1 MGIPTDVWRARIGC
15 FVQPGARA
23 INSFIYRSSR
33 HVSTNRY
40 RRAKHDSDQGQ
51 GCDSVFTGTCTSSV
65 VIKLLLVTLLLR
77 AGVES
82 NPGPGPTVPGDGAG
96 SFTQCGVDDDN
107 HHDVFNF
114 SDSDMFSLPGTS
126 SLPDPGHARPN
137 TVYRHDFDY
146 DTNLRHPENEQVRFP
161 NYTCP

>member
-40 RRAKHDSDQGQ
+40 RRAKHDSQGQ

-96 SFTQCGVDDDN
+96 SFTQCGVVAKFHSWN
-107 HHDVFNF
+107 
-114 SDSDMFSLPGTS
+114 
-126 SLPDPGHARPN
+126 
-137 TVYRHDFDY
+137 YR
-146 DTNLRHPENEQVRFP
+146 NLHGLTFVNGLKLEVPLLLV
-161 NYTCP
+161 